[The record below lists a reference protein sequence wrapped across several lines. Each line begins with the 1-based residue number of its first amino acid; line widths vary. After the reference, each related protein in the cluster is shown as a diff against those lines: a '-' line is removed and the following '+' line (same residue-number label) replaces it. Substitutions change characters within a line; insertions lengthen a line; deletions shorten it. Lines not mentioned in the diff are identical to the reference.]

1 MSRFFAGHFQK
12 PQLSQAEDIGFH
24 AVFFQLFFQR
34 GNDLF
39 PIFFLFHI
47 DKVDDDNAADIAQ
60 PHLTDDFFHR
70 FDIGVNDGI
79 FQVRRAHVF
88 AGIHIDGR
96 QRFGIV
102 DHDVAAV
109 FQPRFPFPGLFDF
122 FKKVVFFKDRHH
134 VGDGHTI
141 FIIAVKELQPF
152 DDRVVGF
159 LTVDDDPRH
168 IFGDLISED
177 AGEQIQIFI
186 DQAAAFGVSALV
198 DDLAPDTA
206 QPFQIGQQ
214 FFFAGALSHGAHN
227 NAHAFGADLFRH
239 FRKTLAFFFIF
250 DPTGN
255 ADIRY
260 GGHQHKVTPGQRQM
274 GRHPSAFGRGR
285 FLHDLNQNFLS
296 FFQQIVDTHIIDGL
310 IFRRN
315 FGQYFADIEKAVFVQ
330 PDIHKGRLHS
340 GENIFHDP
348 LIDIA
353 GEPFFIGAVNIE
365 FYQAAVFHHG
375 DHGFIAFRPDNNF
388 FFHSTLRSGSKSLCS
403 LCHKKPHSL
412 YFNILYY
419 IPISKH
425 CQKLSY
431 TQ

>member
-1 MSRFFAGHFQK
+1 M
-12 PQLSQAEDIGFH
+12 
-24 AVFFQLFFQR
+24 
-34 GNDLF
+34 
-39 PIFFLFHI
+39 
-47 DKVDDDNAADIAQ
+47 
-60 PHLTDDFFHR
+60 
-70 FDIGVNDGI
+70 
-79 FQVRRAHVF
+79 
-88 AGIHIDGR
+88 
-96 QRFGIV
+96 
-102 DHDVAAV
+102 
-109 FQPRFPFPGLFDF
+109 
-122 FKKVVFFKDRHH
+122 
-134 VGDGHTI
+134 
-141 FIIAVKELQPF
+141 
-152 DDRVVGF
+152 
-159 LTVDDDPRH
+159 
-168 IFGDLISED
+168 
-177 AGEQIQIFI
+177 
-186 DQAAAFGVSALV
+186 SALV

-214 FFFAGALSHGAHN
+214 FFLAGTLSHGAHD
-227 NAHAFGADLFRH
+227 NAHALGTDLFRH
-239 FRKTLAFFFIF
+239 FRQTLAFVFIL
-250 DPTGN
+250 DPAGN
-255 ADIRY
+255 ADIGN
-260 GGHQHKVTPGQRQM
+260 GGHQHEITPGQSQM
-274 GRHPSAFGRGR
+274 SRHPGALGRRR

-296 FFQQIVDTHIIDGL
+296 LFQQIVDAHIVDGL
-310 IFRRN
+310 IFRRD